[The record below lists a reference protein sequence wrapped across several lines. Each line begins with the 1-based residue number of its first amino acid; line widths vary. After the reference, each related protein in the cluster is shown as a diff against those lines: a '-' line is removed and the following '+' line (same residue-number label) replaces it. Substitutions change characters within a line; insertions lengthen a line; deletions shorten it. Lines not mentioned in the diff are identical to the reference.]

1 MQKLDLTKL
10 SLEERIEALNNMIL
24 NGQSLAAFE
33 KFYAEDIVMQENDDA
48 PTVGK
53 TANRTREEEFAGN
66 IVAFRHAEVKNVVI
80 SDNITVVEW
89 DLDFTHKEWGDRKF
103 TQVSVQRW
111 NNDGEI
117 VNEKFYYNN

>member
-1 MQKLDLTKL
+1 MQNLDLTKL
-10 SLEERIEALNNMIL
+10 SLKEKVETLNNMIL
-24 NGQSLAAFE
+24 NGLSLEAFE
-33 KFYAEDIVMQENDDA
+33 RFYAEEIVMQENEDA

-53 TANRTREEEFAGN
+53 ADNRIREKEFASN
-66 IVAFRHAEVKNVVI
+66 IVAFRHAEVKNVLV

-111 NNDGEI
+111 NDEGQI
-117 VNEKFYYNN
+117 VNEKFHYNN